1 MVLSREVRRTVVALL
16 KVLKLCDVFGVV
28 VINRCHFAIH
38 KAKLDKSLINGFNPF
53 PLFRLSLFRGTFRIL
68 VTNLYSDS
76 DIFITHSALVDSFI
90 HSKCLAAIHPAAVLC
105 FLSISLRFA
114 FGIFV
119 PPICLYERETL

>member
-1 MVLSREVRRTVVALL
+1 MFLAWLL
-16 KVLKLCDVFGVV
+16 LADATSLYEK
-28 VINRCHFAIH
+28 
-38 KAKLDKSLINGFNPF
+38 DKSLINGFNPF
-53 PLFRLSLFRGTFRIL
+53 PQFVLSLFRGTSRIL